1 MWFSLSLLA
10 LVMLVARRSTE
21 KKVSRAI
28 DPMTLG
34 WLQQLV
40 AIPFIIVSL
49 FFAKFYLPT
58 EVSANFWYIMAIYV
72 ACTAIDLFCY
82 FKALSLAD
90 VSYVAPL
97 LSLIAVGNIV
107 GAYFVLGQSPTVYGM
122 AGAVAIISGAYIIN
136 HAKMREKKH
145 RKNNMLALLLVL
157 VLVVI
162 RGYYSNIELFML
174 REVNPTTF
182 NFYSSILTVP
192 LLLLFAVIFHRVKQR
207 RNAKTDNSEPVKYVA
222 HALLA
227 VKNHVWPLVFIGLT
241 YTINLTATYQAKM
254 LSPNA
259 GYVGAIKSAQVL
271 PMVLIG
277 AFFFREK
284 MNNQQWIGVIIIS
297 LGLIGLSMN

>member
-21 KKVSRAI
+21 KKVSKAI
-28 DPMTLG
+28 DSMTLG

-49 FFAKFYLPT
+49 FFARFYLPT
-58 EVSANFWYIMAIYV
+58 EVSTNFWYIMAIYV
-72 ACTAIDLFCY
+72 ACTAVDLFCY

-107 GAYFVLGQSPTVYGM
+107 GAYFVLGQSPTIFGV
-122 AGAVAIISGAYIIN
+122 AGALAIITGAYIIN
-136 HAKMREKKH
+136 HAKMREKQH

-182 NFYSSILTVP
+182 NFYSSVLTVP
-192 LLLLFAVIFHRVKQR
+192 LMLFFAVVFHKVKQR
-207 RNAKTDNSEPVKYVA
+207 RNAKTDNSAPIKYIA
-222 HALLA
+222 HTLTA

-241 YTINLTATYQAKM
+241 YTINLTATYQAKL

-259 GYVGAIKSAQVL
+259 GYVGAIKSSQVL

-284 MNNQQWIGVIIIS
+284 INNQQWFGVAIIA